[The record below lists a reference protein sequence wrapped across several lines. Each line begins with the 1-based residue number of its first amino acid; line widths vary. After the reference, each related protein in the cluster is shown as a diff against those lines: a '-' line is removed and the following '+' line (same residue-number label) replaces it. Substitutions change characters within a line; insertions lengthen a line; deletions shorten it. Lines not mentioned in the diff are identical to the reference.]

1 MTGCKQKRRRS
12 TTAKT
17 NCIQSEEKSG
27 RCSIDQSP
35 IPYLAVVHYGVA
47 PREALTDAKQHIALH
62 AKQHIALHAK
72 QHIALHAKQ
81 HIALHAKQHIA
92 LHAKQHIALH
102 AKQHIALHAKQHIAL
117 HAKQHIA
124 LHAKRHIALHAKRH
138 IALHAK
144 RHIALHAK
152 RHIALHA
159 KRHIA
164 LHAKRHIA
172 LHAKR
177 HIALR
182 ANVGGCPSCSRNGPG
197 AAGNA
202 VTRLSSFLGEMA
214 SAQSKVGR
222 SKRSWPTNLTYI
234 AVSLLQD
241 SRNNVFPELLCFG
254 RPVCGTGLGL

>member
-1 MTGCKQKRRRS
+1 MCREEENYAGCKQKRRRS
-12 TTAKT
+12 TSAKT
-17 NCIQSEEKSG
+17 NCMQSEEKSG
-27 RCSIDQSP
+27 RCSVDQSP

-47 PREALTDAKQHIALH
+47 PREALTDAKRHIALH

-72 QHIALHAKQ
+72 Q
-81 HIALHAKQHIA
+81 
-92 LHAKQHIALH
+92 
-102 AKQHIALHAKQHIAL
+102 
-117 HAKQHIA
+117 
-124 LHAKRHIALHAKRH
+124 
-138 IALHAK
+138 
-144 RHIALHAK
+144 
-152 RHIALHA
+152 
-159 KRHIA
+159 
-164 LHAKRHIA
+164 HIA

-222 SKRSWPTNLTYI
+222 SNRSWPTNLTYI